1 MKKSD
6 LIPICFL
13 KSKFDW
19 LRGIGQ
25 ESNFAWKE
33 ARLIERNREWIE
45 GTRDFKLKTY
55 FSSSHFDQSKNRHD
69 QSKYKEIEILK
80 KKIYRIIW
88 KTVFMIW
95 HVCSWLQMIFKTKLF
110 KEKFNLY
117 QISLIFSYLTPQN
130 ALNTSRSLILDGH
143 KT

>member
-33 ARLIERNREWIE
+33 ARLIERNREGIK

-55 FSSSHFDQSKNRHD
+55 FSSSHFDRSKNRHD
-69 QSKYKEIEILK
+69 QSNYKEIEILK
-80 KKIYRIIW
+80 KKNSIES
-88 KTVFMIW
+88 FE
-95 HVCSWLQMIFKTKLF
+95 KLF
-110 KEKFNLY
+110 LWYDMYVHDFKWFSKPNFSKKNSNFIKFPQSFLS
-117 QISLIFSYLTPQN
+117 SLPKM
-130 ALNTSRSLILDGH
+130 H
-143 KT
+143 